1 VSEHWY
7 QRRFGWIPRPVRQ
20 VIISVIGGTILLL
33 GIIMFMPL
41 VPGPGIVVIPIGL
54 AILALEFAWAARWL
68 LKIRKKAAQMH
79 QRIKDGMFG
88 RSHAAPAA
96 EIANQKPTD
105 EGSGP
110 RNQQSC

>member
-1 VSEHWY
+1 M
-7 QRRFGWIPRPVRQ
+7 RQ

-79 QRIKDGMFG
+79 QRIKDGVFG
-88 RSHAAPAA
+88 RSSAAHAAEVANEKPAGKA
-96 EIANQKPTD
+96 P
-105 EGSGP
+105 G
-110 RNQQSC
+110 QQSR